1 VCFTGGIEP
10 AMCGQNK
17 MSLPGNQ
24 QAAVEHYLAGFERA
38 QFFLEY
44 DGIENHPIS
53 NQVNQIFAE
62 NTRRNSMQDV
72 FITAEL
78 QGVTGIWASL
88 KAGNHIVT
96 GSEIVN
102 NFAFPFV
109 APLQTE
115 DNINFV
121 HWNGL
126 ACEPQKYENT
136 GVLRF
141 ILAVTI
147 LSRTFVP

>member
-1 VCFTGGIEP
+1 
-10 AMCGQNK
+10 
-17 MSLPGNQ
+17 
-24 QAAVEHYLAGFERA
+24 
-38 QFFLEY
+38 
-44 DGIENHPIS
+44 
-53 NQVNQIFAE
+53 
-62 NTRRNSMQDV
+62 
-72 FITAEL
+72 
-78 QGVTGIWASL
+78 
-88 KAGNHIVT
+88 
-96 GSEIVN
+96 
-102 NFAFPFV
+102 
-109 APLQTE
+109 LQTE

>member
-1 VCFTGGIEP
+1 
-10 AMCGQNK
+10 
-17 MSLPGNQ
+17 
-24 QAAVEHYLAGFERA
+24 
-38 QFFLEY
+38 
-44 DGIENHPIS
+44 
-53 NQVNQIFAE
+53 
-62 NTRRNSMQDV
+62 MQDILV
-72 FITAEL
+72 AIEF
-78 QGVTGIWASL
+78 QGMASVGATL
-88 KAGNHIVT
+88 KAGNDIIT
-96 GSEIVN
+96 GSEVVN
-102 NFAFPFV
+102 NFTFSFV

>member
-1 VCFTGGIEP
+1 
-10 AMCGQNK
+10 M
-17 MSLPGNQ
+17 
-24 QAAVEHYLAGFERA
+24 
-38 QFFLEY
+38 
-44 DGIENHPIS
+44 
-53 NQVNQIFAE
+53 
-62 NTRRNSMQDV
+62 
-72 FITAEL
+72 
-78 QGVTGIWASL
+78 TGIWAAL
-88 KAGNHIVT
+88 KTRHDVVIAGQI
-96 GSEIVN
+96 IN